1 MSPEYA
7 MDGLFSMKSDVYS
20 LGVIVLEIVTGK
32 KNRGFYDPELDL
44 TLLGYV
50 SSSKARLALL
60 KCSQETILNFSI
72 FARLICYGKEAGAR
86 N

>member
-1 MSPEYA
+1 

-44 TLLGYV
+44 NLLGYV
-50 SSSKARLALL
+50 SSSKTLL
-60 KCSQETILNFSI
+60 ERFNANILNFTIVNFPGLYAMERRQECRIS
-72 FARLICYGKEAGAR
+72 G
-86 N
+86 